1 MKIGHR
7 ISLLIL
13 LPAMLVMLVGLVLS
27 GWFLHSLQSRYEA
40 QAHSQAQDLETLRMA
55 ADFNRQVGLI
65 HGRASQALDQAR
77 SGELDELSLY
87 RVHASIVN
95 ELQPVT
101 NLVQLLATSE
111 LLLDVNHNSAK
122 GMEEQYA
129 SYRSMVIMATEIA
142 AVDPTTASRHFDIAQ
157 QNFTEFTIFA
167 NRIAGLLTERA
178 LLRNSDAFSSLNSFF
193 KQLVVFG
200 LLSAFIVL
208 VLAWAAGQ
216 LLSRRMRVIADA
228 LKSLAHEQVERV
240 TLPEIEQMRTQGTG
254 ELRDIAG
261 ALLLFREAIAKRKL
275 AEEQAHQLA
284 YYDSLTSLPN
294 RRLLGDR
301 LEHACAV
308 SAINGDHGA
317 VLWLDLDRF
326 KVIND
331 SRGHAAGDSLLRE
344 VSARLQRL
352 LKRGETVARIGGDE
366 FVIVLE
372 SIEGGVSDV
381 LLAVDERANRIR
393 ETLSLPYEVGGG
405 SHFSTPSIGVALFCG
420 DDETVERLL
429 MHAETAMYQA
439 KDAGRNAISFYDPGM
454 QAQVEARA
462 VLESEL
468 RTALEQRQLEL
479 FYQPQ
484 VNAVSEV
491 VGVEALIRWRHP
503 EHGLV
508 SPADFI
514 PLAEETGLILPMG
527 LWVIETACDQ
537 LAVWQDK
544 SFESTLTIAVN
555 VSGSQFRQDR
565 FVQQMEEIL
574 FRTGAEPSRLKLELT
589 ESIVLENIESTVRK
603 MRQLKALGVR
613 FALDDFGTGYS
624 SLQYLKRLPL
634 DQLKIDQSF
643 VRDLVEDPDDRVIVN
658 AIIAMGQALGLEVIA
673 EGVETSEQQLI
684 LAASG
689 CDLYQGYLYSRPLP
703 LADLQSVLNS
713 YSKGVA
719 HKVQLGH

>member
-1 MKIGHR
+1 MNIGHR

-13 LPAMLVMLVGLVLS
+13 LPAMLVLVVGLLLS
-27 GWFLHSLQSRYEA
+27 GWFLHSLQSRYVV
-40 QAHSQAQDLETLRMA
+40 QVNSQAQDLETLRMA

-65 HGRASQALDQAR
+65 HARASQALDQAR

-87 RVHASIVN
+87 RIHSSIVN

-142 AVDPTTASRHFDIAQ
+142 AIDPTTARQHFDIAQ
-157 QNFTEFTIFA
+157 RNFTEFTVFA

-178 LLRNSDAFSSLNSFF
+178 LLRNSESLSSLKRFF
-193 KQLVVFG
+193 NQLVVFG
-200 LLSAFIVL
+200 LASAFIVIL
-208 VLAWAAGQ
+208 LAYGGGQ
-216 LLSRRMRVIADA
+216 LLSRRMRLIADA
-228 LKSLAHEQVERV
+228 LKMLAHEQVERV
-240 TLPEIEQMRTQGTG
+240 PLPEIEHMKQQGTG
-254 ELRDIAG
+254 EFRDIAG
-261 ALLLFREAIAKRKL
+261 ALLQFRETIAQRKL
-275 AEEQAHQLA
+275 AEAQAHQLA
-284 YYDSLTSLPN
+284 YYDPLTSLPN

-301 LEHACAV
+301 LDHACSV
-308 SAINGDHGA
+308 SARNGDFGA

-331 SRGHAAGDSLLRE
+331 SRGHATGDSLLRE

-352 LKRGETVARIGGDE
+352 LYRGETVARVGGDE
-366 FVIVLE
+366 FVVVLE
-372 SIEGGVSDV
+372 SLEGSVNEV
-381 LLAVDERANRIR
+381 LQDVDERVGQIK
-393 ETLSLPYEVGGG
+393 EVLSLPYEVGGS
-405 SHFSTPSIGVALFCG
+405 SHFSTPSIGVVLFSG
-420 DDETVERLL
+420 DDESVERLL

-468 RTALEQRQLEL
+468 RKAMEQQQLEL

-484 VNAVSEV
+484 VNALGAVI
-491 VGVEALIRWRHP
+491 GVEALIRWRHP
-503 EHGLV
+503 DHGLV

-527 LWVIETACDQ
+527 LWVIETACRQ
-537 LAVWQDK
+537 LETWQEK
-544 SFESTLTIAVN
+544 PFESALTIAVN
-555 VSGSQFRQDR
+555 VSGSQFRQDK
-565 FVQQMEEIL
+565 FVLQLEEIL
-574 FRTGAEPSRLKLELT
+574 LATHAEPSRLKLELT
-589 ESIVLENIESTVRK
+589 ESIVLENIESTVKK

-643 VRDLVEDPDDRVIVN
+643 VRDLAEDPDDRVIVN

-673 EGVETSEQQLI
+673 EGVETVEQQSI

-703 LADLQSVLNS
+703 LAELKTRISSQFVVIS
-713 YSKGVA
+713 
-719 HKVQLGH
+719 